1 MQKALENVKI
11 GPGRLSKVAGAALP
25 AFQKR
30 IVESEKYLAV
40 FKIVKLALAVFEKLS
55 AQLPEICHPI
65 GALAG
70 FVKLFANSIA
80 FHAKGLRIY

>member
-1 MQKALENVKI
+1 
-11 GPGRLSKVAGAALP
+11 
-25 AFQKR
+25 
-30 IVESEKYLAV
+30 LAV